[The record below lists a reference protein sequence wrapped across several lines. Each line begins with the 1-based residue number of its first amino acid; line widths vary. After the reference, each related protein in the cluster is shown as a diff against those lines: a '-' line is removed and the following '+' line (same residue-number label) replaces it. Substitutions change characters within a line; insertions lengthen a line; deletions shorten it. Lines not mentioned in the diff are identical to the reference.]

1 MRELLFSMEVNF
13 LRKKWSKALFAGMMA
28 AFLEMQITSASA
40 MPPIMPVSDIYKGM
54 TGTAYTVMD
63 ETGELRSFDVEI
75 IGISR
80 SGTSMP
86 YIMVR
91 AYGPL
96 MEENGGILQGMS
108 GSPVYVDDYLVG
120 AVSIGFKDMKRTT
133 FFLTPAEEMVKLWDM
148 PDDKNK
154 VRKPLIDLKAVAEK
168 KRADEEKEQ
177 KEKEQK
183 EKEDAGTESQQEETK
198 PLEEGTGKK
207 EVPAEE
213 KEADSE
219 ENVSAE
225 EKTPAEETKA
235 SAEESSA
242 DEDEA
247 QVDSTEKTSGEE
259 TSEEAASAEETAE
272 ELPEQKAEEGTSPV
286 GVQADGQLEEKAVFT
301 VSGFDDAGMSYLKEH
316 VFKHNESLTDAVL
329 LGTAGA
335 GSENTEFAGLVPG
348 SPVGVALA
356 CGDYNVGATGTVTAV
371 DGNRVLAFGH
381 SYMHTGNVSYFM
393 TDATVLGGMSG
404 PTAGMK
410 MSNIGRVIGRVSQDR
425 TAGIAGE
432 MGVYPLAIPVN
443 VHVKDNTLGVE
454 RTYGTRIVYDETL
467 LPQLS
472 ASMTY
477 SSMSQVSDGLSGC
490 SADVS
495 FSIRT
500 DAAENGM
507 AKRRNIF
514 YNATDVGQV
523 AVLDLIQAMNILCS
537 DAEKESEIVGVQV
550 DVTMAAERRTAALI
564 SATPDKPSVKPGET
578 VNFKTVIHP
587 YRKENET
594 LTIPYTVPKNQLPGT
609 LHLDIRGGG
618 LIPVAQLAAQNAG
631 ALLAEDGA
639 PVSTKEKL
647 RGFLQT
653 GSNNEII
660 ISPGAPAVPLSEKE
674 QKKAIKAAIKAAK
687 ENPAQE
693 ERKVN
698 LLGTKKETASK
709 ETRFATD
716 YIIENV
722 VHSVL
727 QVEKTGN

>member
-1 MRELLFSMEVNF
+1 MRK
-13 LRKKWSKALFAGMMA
+13 RWRKALFAGMVA
-28 AFLEMQITSASA
+28 AFLEMQVTPASA
-40 MPPIMPVSDIYKGM
+40 MPPIMPVSDVYKGM

-154 VRKPLIDLKAVAEK
+154 ARKPLIDLKAVAEK
-168 KRADEEKEQ
+168 KRADEEKERKEK
-177 KEKEQK
+177 KEKEA
-183 EKEDAGTESQQEETK
+183 AGTESKQEEAK

-213 KEADSE
+213 KEAAPE

-225 EKTPAEETKA
+225 EKAPAEEKEA
-235 SAEESSA
+235 SVEEGSAGGEES
-242 DEDEA
+242 
-247 QVDSTEKTSGEE
+247 QVDSTEKPSGEE
-259 TSEEAASAEETAE
+259 PSEDEASAEKIAV
-272 ELPEQKAEEGTSPV
+272 ELPEQKAEEETSPV

-301 VSGFDDAGMSYLKEH
+301 VSGFDNAGMNYLKEH
-316 VFKHNESLTDAVL
+316 VFQHNESLTDAVL
-329 LGTAGA
+329 LGGS

-432 MGVYPLAIPVN
+432 IGVYPLAIPVN

-472 ASMTY
+472 ASMAY

-647 RGFLQT
+647 KEFLQT

-698 LLGTKKETASK
+698 LLGTKKETLSK

-727 QVEKTGN
+727 QVEKTGD

>member
-1 MRELLFSMEVNF
+1 MRK
-13 LRKKWSKALFAGMMA
+13 RWRKALFAGMVA
-28 AFLEMQITSASA
+28 AFLEMQVTPASA
-40 MPPIMPVSDIYKGM
+40 MPPIMPVSDVYKGM

-154 VRKPLIDLKAVAEK
+154 ARKPLIDLKAVAEK
-168 KRADEEKEQ
+168 KRADEEKERKEK
-177 KEKEQK
+177 KEKEA
-183 EKEDAGTESQQEETK
+183 AGTESKQEEAK

-213 KEADSE
+213 KEAAPE

-225 EKTPAEETKA
+225 EKAPAEEKEA
-235 SAEESSA
+235 SAEEGSA
-242 DEDEA
+242 GGEES
-247 QVDSTEKTSGEE
+247 QVDSTEKPSGEE
-259 TSEEAASAEETAE
+259 PSEDEASAEKIAV
-272 ELPEQKAEEGTSPV
+272 ELPEQKAEEETSPV

-301 VSGFDDAGMSYLKEH
+301 VSGFDNAGMSYLKEH
-316 VFKHNESLTDAVL
+316 VFQHNESLTDAVL
-329 LGTAGA
+329 LGGY

-432 MGVYPLAIPVN
+432 IGVYPLAIPVN

-472 ASMTY
+472 ASMAY

-647 RGFLQT
+647 REFLQT

-698 LLGTKKETASK
+698 LLGTKKETVSK

-727 QVEKTGN
+727 QVEKTGD

>member
-1 MRELLFSMEVNF
+1 MRK
-13 LRKKWSKALFAGMMA
+13 RWRKALFAGMMA
-28 AFLEMQITSASA
+28 AFLEMQVTPASA
-40 MPPIMPVSDIYKGM
+40 MPPIMPVSDVYKGM

-154 VRKPLIDLKAVAEK
+154 ARKPLIDLKAVAEK
-168 KRADEEKEQ
+168 KRADEEKERKEK
-177 KEKEQK
+177 KEKEA
-183 EKEDAGTESQQEETK
+183 AGTESKQEEAK

-213 KEADSE
+213 KEAAPE

-225 EKTPAEETKA
+225 EKAPAEEKEA
-235 SAEESSA
+235 SVEEGSAGGEES
-242 DEDEA
+242 
-247 QVDSTEKTSGEE
+247 QVDSTEKPSGEE
-259 TSEEAASAEETAE
+259 PSEDEASAEKIAV
-272 ELPEQKAEEGTSPV
+272 ELPEQKAEEETSPV

-301 VSGFDDAGMSYLKEH
+301 VSGFDNAGMNYLKEH
-316 VFKHNESLTDAVL
+316 VFQHNESLTDAVL
-329 LGTAGA
+329 LGGS

-432 MGVYPLAIPVN
+432 IGVYPVAIPVN

-472 ASMTY
+472 ASMAY

-647 RGFLQT
+647 REFLQT

-698 LLGTKKETASK
+698 LLGTKKETVSK

-727 QVEKTGN
+727 QVEKTGD

>member
-1 MRELLFSMEVNF
+1 MRK
-13 LRKKWSKALFAGMMA
+13 RWRKALFAGMMA
-28 AFLEMQITSASA
+28 AFLEMQVTPASA
-40 MPPIMPVSDIYKGM
+40 MPPIMPVSDVYKGM

-154 VRKPLIDLKAVAEK
+154 ARKPLIDLKAVAEK
-168 KRADEEKEQ
+168 KRADEEKERKEK
-177 KEKEQK
+177 KEKEA
-183 EKEDAGTESQQEETK
+183 AGTESKQEEAK

-213 KEADSE
+213 KEAAPE

-225 EKTPAEETKA
+225 EKAPAEEKEA
-235 SAEESSA
+235 SAEEGSA
-242 DEDEA
+242 GGEES
-247 QVDSTEKTSGEE
+247 QVDSTEKPSGEE
-259 TSEEAASAEETAE
+259 PSEDEASAEKIAV
-272 ELPEQKAEEGTSPV
+272 ELPEQKAEEETSPV

-301 VSGFDDAGMSYLKEH
+301 VSGFDNAGMNYLKEH
-316 VFKHNESLTDAVL
+316 VFQHNESLTDAVL
-329 LGTAGA
+329 LGGS

-432 MGVYPLAIPVN
+432 IGVYPLAIPVN

-472 ASMTY
+472 ASMAY

-647 RGFLQT
+647 KEFLQT

-698 LLGTKKETASK
+698 LLGTKKETVSK

-727 QVEKTGN
+727 QVEKTGD

>member
-1 MRELLFSMEVNF
+1 MRK
-13 LRKKWSKALFAGMMA
+13 RWRKALFAGMVA
-28 AFLEMQITSASA
+28 AFLEMQVTPASA
-40 MPPIMPVSDIYKGM
+40 MPPIMPVSDVYKGM

-154 VRKPLIDLKAVAEK
+154 ARKPLIDLKAVAEK
-168 KRADEEKEQ
+168 KRADEEKERKEK
-177 KEKEQK
+177 KEKEA
-183 EKEDAGTESQQEETK
+183 AGTESKQEEAK

-213 KEADSE
+213 KEAAPE

-225 EKTPAEETKA
+225 EKAPAEEKEA
-235 SAEESSA
+235 SAEEGSA
-242 DEDEA
+242 GGEES
-247 QVDSTEKTSGEE
+247 QVDSTEKPSGEE
-259 TSEEAASAEETAE
+259 PSEDEASAEKIAV
-272 ELPEQKAEEGTSPV
+272 ELPEQKAEEETSPV

-301 VSGFDDAGMSYLKEH
+301 VSGFDNAGMNYLKEH
-316 VFKHNESLTDAVL
+316 VFQHNESLTDAVL
-329 LGTAGA
+329 LGGS

-432 MGVYPLAIPVN
+432 IGVYPLAIPVN

-472 ASMTY
+472 ASMAY

-647 RGFLQT
+647 REFLQT

-698 LLGTKKETASK
+698 LLGTKKETVSK

-727 QVEKTGN
+727 QVEKTGD